1 MFSQIADLLIRTAFG
16 FFVYALLLRF
26 YMQALRA
33 PFRNPV
39 GQFVTAL
46 TDWAVR
52 PARRLI
58 PGLFGVDLASILIA
72 WFIEALLLV
81 LLYWLKGFSFAGAP
95 GIAAGLVFTIAA
107 MDLLRASLYLLIGVI
122 IVQVIISW
130 VNPYAP
136 LAPVFDALTRP
147 FYAVFRRFVPPIGNV
162 DLSPLFVLLL
172 AQPGA
177 KTSAI
182 AGIHGEAL
190 KIRLTARPAEG
201 RANEALVALL
211 AGALGVPKGSVR
223 VVKGGASRQKAVLV
237 AAPQA
242 DPGRLLRT

>member
-95 GIAAGLVFTIAA
+95 GIAAGVGFSLPPVGVPRGSLFLLVG
-107 MDLLRASLYLLIGVI
+107 GVI
-122 IVQVIISW
+122 VLGIISW
-130 VNPYAP
+130 GHPSAP
-136 LAPVFDALTRP
+136 PAPGFDALTRP
-147 FYAVFRRFVPPIGNV
+147 FF
-162 DLSPLFVLLL
+162 
-172 AQPGA
+172 
-177 KTSAI
+177 
-182 AGIHGEAL
+182 
-190 KIRLTARPAEG
+190 
-201 RANEALVALL
+201 
-211 AGALGVPKGSVR
+211 
-223 VVKGGASRQKAVLV
+223 AVL
-237 AAPQA
+237 
-242 DPGRLLRT
+242 RR

>member
-26 YMQALRA
+26 YMQWLRA

-81 LLYWLKGFSFAGAP
+81 LLYWLKGF
-95 GIAAGLVFTIAA
+95 
-107 MDLLRASLYLLIGVI
+107 
-122 IVQVIISW
+122 
-130 VNPYAP
+130 
-136 LAPVFDALTRP
+136 
-147 FYAVFRRFVPPIGNV
+147 
-162 DLSPLFVLLL
+162 LS
-172 AQPGA
+172 
-177 KTSAI
+177 S
-182 AGIHGEAL
+182 
-190 KIRLTARPAEG
+190 
-201 RANEALVALL
+201 
-211 AGALGVPKGSVR
+211 
-223 VVKGGASRQKAVLV
+223 GASSRRSATWTS
-237 AAPQA
+237 
-242 DPGRLLRT
+242 RRCSCCSLRRSF

>member
-26 YMQALRA
+26 YMQWLRA

-95 GIAAGLVFTIAA
+95 
-107 MDLLRASLYLLIGVI
+107 

-172 AQPGA
+172 AQIILILLESVA
-177 KTSAI
+177 
-182 AGIHGEAL
+182 
-190 KIRLTARPAEG
+190 RLI
-201 RANEALVALL
+201 
-211 AGALGVPKGSVR
+211 
-223 VVKGGASRQKAVLV
+223 Q
-237 AAPQA
+237 AP
-242 DPGRLLRT
+242 L